1 MKEKIQFEDLTA
13 LKVVVPTTIA
23 IVSCFVFGTL
33 IIVDGAHLYYI
44 IPAFIGII
52 LIGIP
57 QIKNIRQRN
66 TIKFT
71 NTGLTAKLL
80 GHKTFGFQFKDIEK
94 YQLTDAGLIIKIN
107 EMDKMTLSR
116 KRFQEESLTRLHTLI
131 QQKTAQL

>member
-13 LKVVVPTTIA
+13 LKVVVPTIIA
-23 IVSCFVFGTL
+23 VVSCFVFGTL
-33 IIVDGAHLYYI
+33 IIIDGAHLYYI

-80 GHKTFGFQFKDIEK
+80 GHKTFGFQFKEIEH
-94 YQLTDAGLIIKIN
+94 YDLTEKGMTLKVN
-107 EMDKMTLSR
+107 KMDEVTLSR
-116 KRFQEESLTRLHTLI
+116 KRFQEDSLTQLHTLI